1 MQVIGTVGVG
11 VAPSIGVLLAEQ
23 VTDNE
28 AWAGLARTASTLGAA
43 LLGLPLGRLAAN
55 RGRRV
60 ALSTGWFSA
69 AAGAALLIFAAQ
81 ESEVVTLFIGLLLIG
96 AGSAVSL
103 QSRFAA
109 TDLSD
114 PRHRGRH
121 LALVVWVGT
130 LGSVIGPNLGVP
142 GEVLHAAT
150 GLSVFAGAFL
160 VAAVCLALA
169 GVVAF
174 LFLRPD
180 PLLTARSAVAI
191 TMPDA
196 PGAASVVTPPT
207 PSGTVGAS
215 RRPTGV
221 RRKGALRHML
231 SEVQVNAD
239 ARLALTAVLTAQV
252 VMVAVMTM
260 TPVHMEHQ
268 GGTVTFVGLTISLH
282 VAGMYGLSP
291 VSGWAADRWGPRT
304 GMWIGICIF
313 VASLL
318 AGAFFSHST
327 GWIIVCLILLG
338 LGWSFTNVAGSALFT
353 SAVSEQTRA
362 ASQGGLDSLATLCA
376 AVAAFGA
383 GPLLAVTS
391 FSTLAWVAVAVLVP
405 LVLAL
410 ALHGQPPADAHA

>member
-1 MQVIGTVGVG
+1 
-11 VAPSIGVLLAEQ
+11 
-23 VTDNE
+23 
-28 AWAGLARTASTLGAA
+28 
-43 LLGLPLGRLAAN
+43 
-55 RGRRV
+55 V

-291 VSGWAADRWGPRT
+291 VSGWVADRWGPRT

-362 ASQGGLDSLATLCA
+362 ASQGGLDSLANLCA

-410 ALHGQPPADAHA
+410 ALHGKSPGNAHA

>member
-231 SEVQVNAD
+231 SEVRVNAD

-338 LGWSFTNVAGSALFT
+338 LEWSFTNVAGSALFT

-362 ASQGGLDSLATLCA
+362 ASQGGLDSLANLCA